1 MKLNLNDDQL
11 MLQDTVARLLKAEAT
26 PERVRAAENCH
37 GHDNALWQQVV
48 EMGLPAMRMTE
59 AVGGLQM
66 SLLDAAVVCEQI
78 GRTIAPVALTEAIAA
93 NRLLSLLDTSQSE
106 LVSHWQEKVI
116 SGSLLSLLPVEI
128 DSEDPLLV
136 PWAAVADGVIALE
149 GQRVLLIEGLG
160 GDVNRNLA
168 SAGHRLCVLS
178 GASAEGTRTV
188 LAEGHRAR
196 EHFLASLEEWKL
208 LAAASLAGLARQA
221 LEMAARYACERE
233 QFGRPIGGYQGIAHP
248 LADSLADVDGLQLLV
263 WQAIWAIASGQKE
276 AAAAVPM
283 AWWWAGQASGRAVA
297 RALHT
302 FGGYGVSLEY
312 DIQLYYRRAKAWSL
326 LAGDSQREL
335 IAVGNRLWGG
345 VTCPLPECGEITLD
359 FSLGQQ
365 ADKMAQEVRAF
376 FEANLTADLRAKA
389 HHSVAGYDAAFSQ
402 KLCAAGLRYPH
413 WPLEYGGRG
422 ATPFEMAALNAV
434 FEEYGW
440 ERITGPVTNQVA
452 FSLMGFAQDEVKQQI
467 LGEFARGEALA
478 CLGFSEPASGSD
490 IYAAKTRAVR
500 DGDDWIINGRKI
512 FTTSGNLANY
522 IYLLTRTN
530 PDVAKHKGLTIFM
543 VPMNLPGIEIQPVHT
558 LQDERTNI
566 TYLENVRVPDK
577 YRLGEVDGGLQVMLH
592 TMEMEH
598 GGADQYRL
606 NYQSMLDNTIA
617 WASTTHR
624 NGSAIIEEP
633 ETRMRLAP
641 VAVKH
646 AVARVLCYRSLWAS
660 HYKVPGRSH
669 FGPVSKLFATESY
682 LQDSRDMMDLAA
694 PWSLFEDRHGAGH
707 IELGYRQSIGTTI
720 YGGTSEIMRSL
731 IAEHGLGLPKSRS

>member
-11 MLQDTVARLLKAEAT
+11 MLQDTVARLFKAEAT
-26 PERVRAAENCH
+26 PERVRAAEYSN
-37 GHDNALWQQVV
+37 GFDADLWQQVV
-48 EMGLPAMRMTE
+48 AMGLHAMRMTE
-59 AVGGLQM
+59 QSGGLDM
-66 SLLDAAVVCEQI
+66 SLLDAAIVCEQM
-78 GRTIAPVALTEAIAA
+78 GRTIAPVPLSEAIAA
-93 NRLLSLLDTSQSE
+93 NRLLSLLDADPSGPVSTS
-106 LVSHWQEKVI
+106 HEKVMN
-116 SGSLLSLLPVEI
+116 GSLLSFLPVEI
-128 DSEDPLLV
+128 QGDDPVLV
-136 PWAAVADGVIALE
+136 PWAAIAEGVIALE
-149 GQRVLLIEGLG
+149 GQQVLLIEGLAG
-160 GDVNRNLA
+160 NVTPNLG

-178 GASAEGTRTV
+178 GANAEGNRTL
-188 LAEGHRAR
+188 LAEGHAAR
-196 EHFLASLEEWKL
+196 EQFLATVEEWKL
-208 LAAASLAGLARQA
+208 LAAAALAGLARQA
-221 LEMAARYACERE
+221 LDMAATYACERE
-233 QFGRPIGGYQGIAHP
+233 QFGRPIGGFQGIAHP
-248 LADSLADVDGLQLLV
+248 LADSLADIEGLQLLV
-263 WQAIWAIASGQKE
+263 WQAICSIAKKQPD
-276 AAAAVPM
+276 AAATISM

-326 LAGDSQREL
+326 LAGDPQREL
-335 IAVGNRLWGG
+335 VAVGDRLWGS
-345 VTCPLPECGEITLD
+345 VNCPLPDSGEITLD
-359 FSLGQQ
+359 FSLGQE
-365 ADKMAQEVRAF
+365 AEKMAAEVRDF
-376 FEANLTADLRAKA
+376 FEAHLTDDLRAKA
-389 HHSVAGYDAAFSQ
+389 HHSVAGYDEAFSR

-413 WPLEYGGRG
+413 WPVEYGGRG

-434 FEEYGW
+434 FEDYGW
-440 ERITGPVTNQVA
+440 ERITGPVTNQIA
-452 FSLMGFAQDEVKQQI
+452 FSLMGFAREEVKQQI
-467 LGEFARGEALA
+467 LGKFARGEALA

-500 DGDDWIINGRKI
+500 DGDDWIINGQKI
-512 FTTSGNLANY
+512 FTTSGNLASY

-530 PDVAKHKGLTIFM
+530 PDVPKHKGLTIFI
-543 VPMNLPGIEIQPVHT
+543 VPMDLPGIEIQPVHT

-606 NYQSMLDNTIA
+606 NYQSMLDNAIA
-617 WASTTHR
+617 WARTTRR
-624 NGSAIIEEP
+624 NGSTIIDEP
-633 ETRMRLAP
+633 ATRLRLAP

-646 AVARVLCYRSLWAS
+646 AVAKVLCYRSLWAS
-660 HYKVPGRSH
+660 HYRVPGRSH
-669 FGPVSKLFATESY
+669 FGPVSKLFATEAY
-682 LQDSRDMMDLAA
+682 LQDSRELMDLAA